1 MNVRTVLLA
10 LPTAYLLIALLFM
23 NGPRSPVLPRLP
35 VGPARNLFYT
45 EQNVQAPI
53 QHTISN
59 GVVNARAP
67 AAPVAVEQP
76 AVHVAAAA
84 DVPPEPKAPKGLDT
98 ITYYDNNSVKVYP
111 FATAGS
117 GSESWWANV
126 ARGWERDSLHA
137 IKAML
142 LKR

>member
-10 LPTAYLLIALLFM
+10 LPTVYLLIALLFM
-23 NGPRSPVLPRLP
+23 NGPRSPTLPRLNIVP
-35 VGPARNLFYT
+35 PRNLFYT
-45 EQNVQAPI
+45 EGANTPATHGIAVAPE
-53 QHTISN
+53 
-59 GVVNARAP
+59 V
-67 AAPVAVEQP
+67 APVVEAP
-76 AVHVAAAA
+76 PPVHVAKAQ
-84 DVPPEPKAPKGLDT
+84 DIPPEPDNKKLDT
-98 ITYYDNNSVKVYP
+98 IKYYDGNSVKVYP

-117 GSESWWANV
+117 GSESWWASV